1 MLTECANT
9 IQNNPESRMI
19 DPEYLII
26 DEIMLRFMFCN
37 IRINMICK
45 YMLYVVTYS
54 LMPCTSIKI

>member
-1 MLTECANT
+1 
-9 IQNNPESRMI
+9 MI